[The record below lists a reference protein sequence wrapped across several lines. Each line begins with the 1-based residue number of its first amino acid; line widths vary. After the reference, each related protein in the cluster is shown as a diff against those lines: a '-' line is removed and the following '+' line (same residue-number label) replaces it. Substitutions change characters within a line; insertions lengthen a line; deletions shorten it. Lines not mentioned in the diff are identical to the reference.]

1 MKPYAE
7 MSDKLISVLF
17 PEPQEQMIKHLGAT
31 DQQVIDGIRQL
42 DKGTTLKIAMEDEK
56 IHYFIDQYYQS
67 IFNKSGNPGGFDQ
80 PNPNSFIGIEQN
92 VGDGGDKSTVLV
104 MTDILSTAPE
114 EFIRQ
119 IRDDLLSLLEQK

>member
-17 PEPQEQMIKHLGAT
+17 PEPQKQTIKHLGAT

-67 IFNKSGNPGGFDQ
+67 IFNKPGNPGGFDQ

-92 VGDGGDKSTVLV
+92 VGDGGDKSAVLV
-104 MTDILSTAPE
+104 MSDILSTAPE